1 MSDSIMETA
10 KQRAVSRDVDNSN
23 KNMSWK
29 RNCRPLMLLKDV
41 MVLLV
46 GFMIGIVIVT
56 QTCKESSCDVATRIF
71 KRHETVRIRSDKKIK
86 TYLSNARGTS
96 DKAGT
101 GMPPPLSKLVRPKTL
116 SQEVK
121 VKKPLLI
128 GVVTA
133 QTLLRTR
140 ATAVYKTWGS
150 LAPKILFFS
159 SPGNNYGLP
168 VINLPGVDDTY
179 PPQKKV
185 RRVAIWTHHNLGD

>member
-1 MSDSIMETA
+1 
-10 KQRAVSRDVDNSN
+10 
-23 KNMSWK
+23 
-29 RNCRPLMLLKDV
+29 
-41 MVLLV
+41 MVLLT

-56 QTCKESSCDVATRIF
+56 QTCNKSSCDVATRIF
-71 KRHETVRIRSDKKIK
+71 KRHETVRINDKNDKPKIMSYI
-86 TYLSNARGTS
+86 TNAKGTS
-96 DKAGT
+96 DKTGT
-101 GMPPPLSKLVRPKTL
+101 NIPPPLSKLVRPKTL

-185 RRVAIWTHHNLGD
+185 RCTAMWTYRIIT